1 MRKVIFTALLL
12 ITISSSAIC
21 QINDW
26 GKVWINGAGTTFQT
40 TFQPSPINII
50 LDSTKYLYCSIGHS
64 NICDSS
70 GQLILCSDGYNV
82 YDKNL
87 NFLDGGDTLCPVE
100 IYNWQDGFSTES
112 QASMFL
118 PMGNNKYY
126 FLNTVTSD
134 SMMFAYYDDP
144 TPVSPYAY
152 DLLLYNLIDMNANDG
167 AGKVVK
173 RMKTAINNAEPGLSM
188 TQMMA
193 CRHGNGRDWWVLK
206 QAQDT
211 NVVFKLLFTP
221 DSVYGPYIQGFA
233 EPHFSFYS
241 FGGQSMFSQ
250 DGTKYATTARGAFKV
265 FVADFDRCTGE
276 LSNPQVYDKPPAA
289 FTAPDS
295 TTEYD
300 PFTEG
305 LAFSPNGRFIYVN
318 GYYSISQLDLEDANP
333 ATQWSVVAGLDTTW
347 AAFQSYSCMYLGPDN
362 KLYVGNFAGLSGQ
375 MSRFDSPDQKGL
387 ASGFCPRCLHFPPVY
402 YPAYGT
408 YFYTG
413 VSSPPTMP
421 NYKLG
426 AGGPCATGIEEVKE
440 ETRFVVYPNP
450 TNGHI
455 TIEYSKGGTFILSDA
470 VGRVIS
476 SISLQEGRSRF
487 SIELSE
493 LTPDIYVYHYIV
505 KGHQPI
511 TGKLIIQK

>member
-1 MRKVIFTALLL
+1 MRYLIIITLLL
-12 ITISSSAIC
+12 LCGSKVFC
-21 QINDW
+21 QTNDW

-50 LDSTKYLYCSIGHS
+50 LDSTKYLYFSIGHS

-82 YDKNL
+82 YDKNMD
-87 NFLDGGDTLCPVE
+87 FLDGGDTLCPVE

-134 SMMFAYYDDP
+134 SMMFAYYDNP
-144 TPVSPYAY
+144 TPVDPYAY
-152 DLLLYNLIDMNANDG
+152 DLLLYNLIDMNANGG

-221 DSVYGPYIQGFA
+221 DSVYGPYIQSFA

-250 DGTKYATTARGAFKV
+250 DGTKYASTCRAAFKV

-276 LSNPQVYDKPPAA
+276 LSNPQVYDKPAA
-289 FTAPDS
+289 PFITPDS
-295 TTEYD
+295 TVEYD

-318 GYYSISQLDLEDANP
+318 GYYSISQLDLDDSNP

-347 AAFQSYSCMYLGPDN
+347 AAFQSYSCMYLGPDD
-362 KLYVGNFAGLSGQ
+362 KLYVGNFGGLSGQ
-375 MSRFDSPDQKGL
+375 MSRFDNPDQKGL
-387 ASGFCPRCLHFPPVY
+387 ASDFCPRCLRFPAVY

-408 YFYTG
+408 YFNTA
-413 VSSPPTMP
+413 VSAPPTMP

-450 TNGHI
+450 TNGSI
-455 TIEYSKGGTFILSDA
+455 TVEFTEAGTFTITDA
-470 VGRVIS
+470 VGRTVYSERLPVGANKQTIPLS
-476 SISLQEGRSRF
+476 GLSPGVYVYRYIAEGR
-487 SIELSE
+487 
-493 LTPDIYVYHYIV
+493 
-505 KGHQPI
+505 QPQ
-511 TGKLIIQK
+511 TGKLIVSP

>member
-1 MRKVIFTALLL
+1 MKKGIIITLLL
-12 ITISSSAIC
+12 LCGSRVFC
-21 QINDW
+21 QISDW
-26 GKVWINGAGTTFQT
+26 GKVWVVGGPFNYTSF
-40 TFQPSPINII
+40 FQPDPINAV
-50 LDSTKYLYCSIGHS
+50 LDSTKDIYFAIGHS

-70 GQLILCSDGYNV
+70 GQLILCSDGYNI
-82 YDKNL
+82 YGKNL

-100 IYNWQDGFSTES
+100 IYNWQDGFSSLAQTS
-112 QASMFL
+112 LFL
-118 PMGNNKYY
+118 PVGNNKYY

-144 TPVSPYAY
+144 SPVSPYAY
-152 DLLLYNLIDMNANDG
+152 DLLLYNLIDMNANG
-167 AGKVVK
+167 GEGKVVK
-173 RMKTAINNAEPGLSM
+173 RMKTAIHNAEPGLSM

-241 FGGQSMFSQ
+241 TGGQSMFSQ
-250 DGTKYATTARGAFKV
+250 DGTRYASTCRGAYKV

-276 LSNPQVYDKPPAA
+276 LSNPQVYEKPPAA
-289 FTAPDS
+289 FIAPDG

-347 AAFQSYSCMYLGPDN
+347 AAFQSYSSMYLGPDN
-362 KLYVGNFAGLSGQ
+362 KLHVGNWAGLSGQ

-387 ASGFCPRCLHFPPVY
+387 ASNFCPRCLQFPPVY
-402 YPAYGT
+402 YPPMGISVALGI
-408 YFYTG
+408 G
-413 VSSPPTMP
+413 APPTMP

-426 AGGPCATGIEEVKE
+426 AGGPCATAVNEVRE

-450 TNGHI
+450 TNGNV
-455 TIEYSKGGTFILSDA
+455 TIEYSKAGTVIINDA

-493 LTPDIYVYHYIV
+493 LTPGMYVYHYIV